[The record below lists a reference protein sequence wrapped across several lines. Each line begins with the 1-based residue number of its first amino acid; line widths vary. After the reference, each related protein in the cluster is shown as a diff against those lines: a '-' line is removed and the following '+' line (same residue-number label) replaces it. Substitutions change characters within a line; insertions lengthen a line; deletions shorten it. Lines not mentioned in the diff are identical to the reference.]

1 MGTPAYMS
9 PEQILGDAV
18 DARSDVYGLACVV
31 YEMLTGH
38 PPFPAVTARAVFTRH
53 HLDVPDPIRGERPD
67 VPEHVEKALLTALA
81 KQPGDRFASTSELL
95 EAMRRPGTDPSPT
108 VPSVVSS
115 KRDSVWLNALRSA
128 WLVVPT
134 AATLLIAGGFFL
146 AYKTGHLGGGAAAGT
161 SVAVLP
167 IRDLGGDTTQA
178 YLSEGLTDELSS
190 DLAQIKG
197 LRVINRSTMRIYGKS
212 GKSPTAIGHELGVAG
227 VVSGTMQRF
236 GDTLQVSAQLS
247 SARNPQTLWAQS
259 YRGSNADLLRFQ
271 RDIAAEVSAKLLG
284 GNPSVPA
291 VQVRTGDPK
300 AIDAYIRGRYWWNK
314 RGQANLLRAIQFF
327 SQALDA
333 DPTFARAYS
342 GTADAYVQL
351 GYASYLAPSDAFPKA
366 EAAARKA
373 LELDSTLAEPHA
385 TLGFVKMYYAWDW
398 PQADREFRIAIARNP
413 SYATAHEWY
422 GLFLSAMGR
431 YDEAIA
437 QERSAQTLD
446 PLSVGVAS
454 TTGWVMHYSGRQ
466 GDAETALRTAIRMDS
481 GFALAHLYLGRVLQA
496 NGQLQDAVAQYQ
508 AGGSLRSWVPSIAG
522 LGNLYA
528 LRGSRDQA
536 IDELRRLDSLRKT
549 QYVTSYAVA
558 LIYTALAQRDSA
570 FVWLDRAVQER
581 THWLVWLNR
590 DLRWKPLR
598 GDPRFASLVHRV
610 GLPP

>member
-1 MGTPAYMS
+1 VKLQG
-9 PEQILGDAV
+9 
-18 DARSDVYGLACVV
+18 RSL
-31 YEMLTGH
+31 
-38 PPFPAVTARAVFTRH
+38 
-53 HLDVPDPIRGERPD
+53 
-67 VPEHVEKALLTALA
+67 
-81 KQPGDRFASTSELL
+81 
-95 EAMRRPGTDPSPT
+95 
-108 VPSVVSS
+108 
-115 KRDSVWLNALRSA
+115 
-128 WLVVPT
+128 
-134 AATLLIAGGFFL
+134 
-146 AYKTGHLGGGAAAGT
+146 
-161 SVAVLP
+161 
-167 IRDLGGDTTQA
+167 
-178 YLSEGLTDELSS
+178 
-190 DLAQIKG
+190 
-197 LRVINRSTMRIYGKS
+197 
-212 GKSPTAIGHELGVAG
+212 
-227 VVSGTMQRF
+227 
-236 GDTLQVSAQLS
+236 
-247 SARNPQTLWAQS
+247 
-259 YRGSNADLLRFQ
+259 
-271 RDIAAEVSAKLLG
+271 
-284 GNPSVPA
+284 SVPA
-291 VQVRTGDPK
+291 VQARTGDPS

-333 DPTFARAYS
+333 DPTFAPAYS

-351 GYASYLAPSDAFPKA
+351 GYGSYLAPDDAFPKA

-385 TLGFVKMYYAWDW
+385 TLGFVMMYYAWNW
-398 PQADREFRIAIARNP
+398 PAADREFRLAIARNP

-422 GLFLSAMGR
+422 GLFLAAMGR

-496 NGQLQDAVAQYQ
+496 NGQLQGAVTQYQ
-508 AGGSLRSWVPSIAG
+508 AGASLRSWVPSIAG
-522 LGNLYA
+522 LGSLYA
-528 LRGSRDQA
+528 LRGNRDQA
-536 IDELRRLDSLRKT
+536 TDELRRLDSLRKT

-598 GDPRFASLVHRV
+598 GDPRFASLVRRV